1 MPDFL
6 AYSFM
11 QRALI
16 SGVMISGVGALLG
29 TFVIL
34 RRLTFFSDAIS
45 HSALA
50 GIALG
55 LLLGFNPFISAV
67 VFCIAAALW
76 VKRVRELTQ
85 LTEDILLGV
94 LFASATAAGVL
105 IIGFLKGLRVDLFQF
120 LFGDILGV
128 GMVDIVFA
136 VVLIVLVAV
145 ALFIFLEELLGVS
158 FNPDLAMV
166 SQERVRLY
174 DYLFMI
180 LLASAIAASI
190 RIFGVILVSS
200 LIIIP
205 ASVAR
210 NIAGSFK
217 QMLVISV
224 TVGVVSSIG
233 GLISSFYLDTPS
245 GPTIVIWSMAFFM
258 LSLFLRRR

>member
-1 MPDFL
+1 
-6 AYSFM
+6 M

-55 LLLGFNPFISAV
+55 LLLGINPFFSAV
-67 VFCIAAALW
+67 IFCIAAALW
-76 VKRVRELTQ
+76 VKRLREITN

-128 GMVDIVFA
+128 GVTDIVFSA
-136 VVLIVLVAV
+136 ILCVLVAV

-174 DYLFMI
+174 DYLFMV

-210 NIAGSFK
+210 NIARSFK
-217 QMLVISV
+217 QMLLISV
-224 TVGVVSSIG
+224 AVGIVSSIG
-233 GLISSFYLDTPS
+233 GLISSYYLDTPS
-245 GPTIVIWSMAFFM
+245 GPTIVIWSMTFFM
-258 LSLFLRRR
+258 LSLLFRRR

>member
-1 MPDFL
+1 MFDFL

-67 VFCIAAALW
+67 VFCVAAALW
-76 VKRVRELTQ
+76 VKRLRELTQ

-128 GMVDIVFA
+128 GVVDIVFA
-136 VVLIVLVAV
+136 AVLCVLVAV

-158 FNPDLAMV
+158 FNPDLALV

-174 DYLFMI
+174 DYLFMV

-224 TVGVVSSIG
+224 AVGVVSSIG

-258 LSLFLRRR
+258 LSLFFRRR

>member
-1 MPDFL
+1 MFDFL

-55 LLLGFNPFISAV
+55 LLLGINPFFSAI

-76 VKRVRELTQ
+76 VKRLREMTE

-128 GMVDIVFA
+128 GTIDIVFSA
-136 VVLIVLVAV
+136 ILCVLVAA

-174 DYLFMI
+174 DYLFMV

-217 QMLVISV
+217 QMLLISV
-224 TVGVVSSIG
+224 VVGIISSIG
-233 GLISSFYLDTPS
+233 GLISSYYLDTPS
-245 GPTIVIWSMAFFM
+245 GPTIVIWSMTFFM
-258 LSLFLRRR
+258 LSLLFRRK